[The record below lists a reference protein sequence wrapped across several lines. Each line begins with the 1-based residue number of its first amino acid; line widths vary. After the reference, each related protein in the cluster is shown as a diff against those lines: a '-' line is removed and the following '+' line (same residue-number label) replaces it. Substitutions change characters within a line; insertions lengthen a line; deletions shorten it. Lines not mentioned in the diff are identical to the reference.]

1 MQGNWPLNNA
11 ADRYISLKITPEMAR
26 NLLEKWENH
35 VWDDDELYDF
45 SQQMIELIAFGLEIR
60 DADDALGTTK

>member
-35 VWDDDELYDF
+35 TWDNDELYAF

-60 DADDALGTTK
+60 EADNAPRLTK